1 MSIVQPAQTYLNV
14 MEVLVAEEVDKQQK
28 QLPRK
33 IAHYVNKSEAI
44 AYALNRLPPL
54 YATSQKGLQKQRLR
68 AMKEMQPKIALAV
81 RQALAAIQRDPLRSS
96 PPLRLEVD
104 RGPQDALRGLKELL
118 GSEDLSW
125 ANLVDEVEHTLIR
138 TARGEITWH
147 KRGTSLAESHE
158 WQDSRYML

>member
-28 QLPRK
+28 QLPSK

-54 YATSQKGLQKQRLR
+54 YATSQKGLQQQRLR
-68 AMKEMQPKIALAV
+68 ATREMQPKIALAV

-104 RGPQDALRGLKELL
+104 RGHRMP
-118 GSEDLSW
+118 
-125 ANLVDEVEHTLIR
+125 
-138 TARGEITWH
+138 
-147 KRGTSLAESHE
+147 
-158 WQDSRYML
+158 

>member
-28 QLPRK
+28 QLPPK
-33 IAHYVNKSEAI
+33 IAPYINKSEAI

-54 YATSQKGLQKQRLR
+54 YATSQKGLQQQRTR
-68 AMKEMQPKIALAV
+68 ATKEMQTKIALAV
-81 RQALAAIQRDPLRSS
+81 RQALAAIQRDPLRTS

-104 RGPQDALRGLKELL
+104 REPQDALKGLKELL

-125 ANLVDEVEHTLIR
+125 ANLVDEIEHTLIR
-138 TARGEITWH
+138 TARGEVTWR
-147 KRGTSLAESHE
+147 KRGTSLAEIHE

>member
-1 MSIVQPAQTYLNV
+1 
-14 MEVLVAEEVDKQQK
+14 QQK
-28 QLPRK
+28 QLPPK
-33 IAHYVNKSEAI
+33 IAHYVNKSGAI

-54 YATSQKGLQKQRLR
+54 YATSQKGLQQQRLR
-68 AMKEMQPKIALAV
+68 ATREMQPKIALAV

-96 PPLRLEVD
+96 PALRLEVD
-104 RGPQDALRGLKELL
+104 RGPQDALRGLKKLL